1 MAKKTY
7 EDTIKG
13 VREDMQD
20 EGTYGDTEMAFAVAE
35 ALLDDP
41 DFKKLAKA
49 KFPGRNDELLKEC
62 VACNI

>member
-1 MAKKTY
+1 MK
-7 EDTIKG
+7 
-13 VREDMQD
+13 D

-41 DFKKLAKA
+41 SFKKLAKA
-49 KFPGRNDELLKEC
+49 KFPGRSDELLKEC